1 MKNSNS
7 IKNREDTLK
16 EASNSFQQ
24 NTLNSTEDFY
34 SELSITDLIKL
45 KLALSDINNIITL
58 RLTLAAAK
66 FLYANGI
73 INEKQKEELIK
84 AINKVSPNANGYD
97 IEIQEDGNYPPV
109 IAEVKANVPCVGIK
123 TQINGITVGA
133 RYGANQKKRL
143 LEDIDSLLNGKSKAT
158 IQPNS
163 NPAPLKFI
171 FVLDFG
177 TGAIEDFIKSL
188 PQEYTGKVALYDPNY
203 KLNDLDPN
211 KVYIVP
217 ITIELLI
224 YLQTYCLAGT
234 YFFRANRDIGQES
247 ACPYLPVVFH

>member
-1 MKNSNS
+1 MHIININNKLFLFTMNNSNS
-7 IKNREDTLK
+7 IKQREDTLK
-16 EASNSFQQ
+16 KAFNSFWQ

-34 SELSITDLIKL
+34 SKLSVTDLIKL

-66 FLYANGI
+66 FLHTNWI

-109 IAEVKANVPCVGIK
+109 IAEVKANVPCVGNK

-133 RYGANQKKRL
+133 RYGAKQKEELKK
-143 LEDIDSLLNGKSKAT
+143 DIDSLRNGKSKAK

-188 PQEYTGKVALYDPNY
+188 PQEYTGKVVLYEPNY

-224 YLQTYCLAGT
+224 CLQTYCLAGDLL
-234 YFFRANRDIGQES
+234 F
-247 ACPYLPVVFH
+247 